1 MTQTTEQMSLLDAI
15 GLTAPEEQK
24 TPKKDK
30 PAKAE
35 ASEKKPRKK
44 TSAKSGTRPAA
55 KPERTAGV
63 EMPPA
68 ATDAGTAVL
77 PEPPAEKPVPG
88 PAEIANDP
96 LPLDRFL
103 CFALYSAN
111 HAMNG
116 VYKALLK
123 EIGLTYPQFLAMTV
137 LWETSNVPVGTITAK
152 LQLDTNTLTPLL
164 KRLEAMGLVTR
175 TRNIKDE
182 RQVILKLT
190 RKGRALQKKTQ
201 HFGNCIL
208 SSAGLELEEV
218 MELQG
223 KIMKLRDNLRKA
235 DTGS

>member
-15 GLTAPEEQK
+15 GITAPEEQK

-30 PAKAE
+30 PAKAGT
-35 ASEKKPRKK
+35 SEKKPRKK
-44 TSAKSGTRPAA
+44 TSAKSGARSAAKAKRTAGTETPPAVTDASTADLARPAA
-55 KPERTAGV
+55 
-63 EMPPA
+63 
-68 ATDAGTAVL
+68 D
-77 PEPPAEKPVPG
+77 KPVPG
-88 PAEIANDP
+88 PSEVANDP
-96 LPLDRFL
+96 LPLDKYL

-111 HAMNG
+111 HAMHG
-116 VYKALLK
+116 VYKDLLK

-164 KRLEAMGLVTR
+164 KRLEAMGLITR

-190 RKGRALQKKTQ
+190 RKGRALQRKTQ
-201 HFGNCIL
+201 HFSNCIL

-218 MELQG
+218 MELQS
-223 KIMKLRDNLRKA
+223 KIMLLRDNLRDA
-235 DTGS
+235 GVDT